1 MTAFRP
7 APGSL
12 VLYKSKPALISGI
25 SDKIDIVLED
35 GKSKRV
41 REKDIEVLH
50 PGPLGS
56 LKEITASEGEID
68 EAWELLQ
75 GSETDLRELAELVHG
90 DFTPST
96 AWSVWCRV
104 AEGLHFSGTPQRVVV
119 RSTEEV
125 RGDLRAREEKEAAH
139 RDWDA
144 FLARL
149 KNRTPAEED
158 RKRLA
163 EVESLAFGTT
173 ERSRILQALERQ
185 EQPESAHRVL
195 CELGYWPPRFN
206 PYPLRQG
213 LGVEDP
219 LIDVPGLPEEPR
231 LDLTHLEAYAIDD
244 EGNQDPDD
252 AISVDGDRLWVH
264 IADVAALVAPDSPLD
279 LEARGRGGN
288 LYLPERIVHMLPPA
302 ATDHLGLGLQ
312 ARSPA
317 LSICLAQDAKGAPRV
332 ERVTPSMVRVQRF
345 SYQEIDGRLDQPP
358 YRRMLAAAEQFRKRR
373 EAAGATRIDLP
384 EVSVKVDGE
393 QVRIRPL
400 SRSGSREMVAD
411 IMLMAGEGIARYALE
426 HGIPIPFASQPPP
439 GSDERP
445 KTLAEMYG
453 LRRLMKP
460 SRVKSLEEPHAG
472 LGLEVYTRVTSPLRR
487 YMDLVT
493 HQQLRAHL
501 RGQPLLSVSDITE
514 RIAAC
519 EAVNDAIRRAERLS
533 NLHWKMLYLKD
544 NPDWI
549 GEGVVVDM
557 DERRATVIV
566 PELALETRVRPP
578 KTLSLDTALTLTPRE
593 VDHYTLTAWFR
604 LLKGV

>member
-50 PGPLGS
+50 PGPLRS
-56 LKEITASEGEID
+56 LGEIAESVGEIE

-104 AEGLHFSGTPQRVVV
+104 AEGLHFSGTPQHVVV

-125 RGDLRAREEKEAAH
+125 RSDLRAREAKEAAQ

-149 KNRTPAEED
+149 KSRALAEED
-158 RKRLA
+158 RKRLG
-163 EVESLAFGTT
+163 EVEALAFGATD
-173 ERSRILQALERQ
+173 RSRILQALERQ
-185 EQPESAHRVL
+185 EHPESAHKVL
-195 CELGYWPPRFN
+195 CELGHWTPRFN
-206 PYPLRQG
+206 PYPFRQG

-219 LIDVPGLPEEPR
+219 LIEVPGLPEEPR

-252 AISVDGDRLWVH
+252 AISVEGDRLWVH
-264 IADVAALVAPDSPLD
+264 VADVAALVAPGSPLD
-279 LEARGRGGN
+279 LEARARGGN

-302 ATDHLGLGLQ
+302 ATDRLGLGLH

-317 LSICLAQDAKGAPRV
+317 LSVCLVQDAEGATRV
-332 ERVTPSMVRVQRF
+332 ERVTPSLVRVQRF
-345 SYQEIDGRLDQPP
+345 SYREIDGRLHEPP
-358 YRRMLAAAEQFRKRR
+358 YDRMLAAAERFRKRR
-373 EAAGATRIDLP
+373 EAAGATRISLP

-400 SRSGSREMVAD
+400 ARSGSREMVAD

-439 GSDERP
+439 ASEERP
-445 KTLAEMYG
+445 ETLAEMFAF
-453 LRRLMKP
+453 RRLMQP
-460 SRVKSLEEPHAG
+460 SRIKSVEEPHAG
-472 LGLEVYTRVTSPLRR
+472 LGLEAYTRVTSPLRR

-501 RGQPLLSVSDITE
+501 RGQPLLSASDITE

-519 EAVNDAIRRAERLS
+519 EGVNAAIRRAERFS

-544 NPDWI
+544 NPDWV
-549 GEGVVVDM
+549 GEGVVVEM
-557 DERRATVIV
+557 DARRATVIV
-566 PELALETRVRPP
+566 PELALETRVRLPRELP
-578 KTLSLDTALTLTPRE
+578 LDSALTLTPRE

-604 LLKGV
+604 LLKGA